1 MDGGATPTD
10 VAAHDIRLAR
20 RRQVEAAVEELGRA
34 LRDDDPTYAQHVE
47 EWAKALDHEATKLKP
62 FPIALTK
69 AAGRLRTPEHRAARD
84 RFARAVAHARSHF
97 RPSAPPKLGLPA
109 VPSRLVSLSTLV
121 RSCPA
126 RAPTR
131 ETSRPPG
138 PTARPAARLFR

>member
-1 MDGGATPTD
+1 MGSVIPAD
-10 VAAHDIRLAR
+10 VAAPDVCLAR
-20 RRQVEAAVEELGRA
+20 RRQVEAAVDELRRA
-34 LRDDDPTYAQHVE
+34 LREEAPTYMKHVE
-47 EWAKALDHEATKLKP
+47 TWAKALDHEAPNLKP
-62 FPIALTK
+62 FPPALNES
-69 AAGRLRTPEHRAARD
+69 GRRLRTPEHRAARD